1 MIGVGLRGVKE
12 WKLQLLQKT
21 PANRL
26 RKVPGKFDGAAAEV
40 RDAQKG
46 LCYVHRV
53 MI

>member
-12 WKLQLLQKT
+12 WKLQLSPET
-21 PANRL
+21 AANKL
-26 RKVPGKFDGAAAEV
+26 RKVRGKFDDWPAEV

-53 MI
+53 R

>member
-12 WKLQLLQKT
+12 WKLQLSPET
-21 PANRL
+21 PATKL
-26 RKVPGKFDGAAAEV
+26 PICTAKFDDWLAEV

-53 MI
+53 R

>member
-12 WKLQLLQKT
+12 WKLQLFSET
-21 PANRL
+21 PANTAAKL
-26 RKVPGKFDGAAAEV
+26 LGKLDDWLAEV

-53 MI
+53 R